1 MNTANTLDFNPDA
14 LRKKYERERDKRLRS
29 DGIGQYVDT
38 DGQYSQYRTDD
49 SYMPR
54 IERAPVKKTVE
65 VVLMGAGFGG
75 ILTGIQL
82 RKIGVED
89 LCVIDTAGDF
99 GGTWYWNR
107 YPGAQ
112 CDIESYIY
120 LPLLEEMDYIPK
132 EKYSFAPEILSYSQ
146 TMAKKYDL
154 YDGALFHTELQ
165 SMTWQEDSHTW
176 LVKTDRG
183 DEIEARYVCS
193 SIGLLNRPKLP
204 AVQGIETFKGHSFHT
219 SRWDYA
225 YTGGSSE
232 GNLASL
238 QDKKVAIIGTGATA
252 VQCIPHLAESAKELY
267 VFQRTPSSIDVRGNK
282 PTDQEWANNLDEGW
296 QRKRRDNFNILVTGG
311 VQDEDL
317 VNDGWTSIMQKL
329 GVILADPSNSED
341 YADLTPE
348 ELGEAVE
355 LADFEKME
363 EIRARAASIVNNPE
377 VAEKL
382 KPYYRQFCKRPCFHD
397 DYLPSFNKP
406 NVHLIDTDGKGVSNI
421 TAQGVV
427 FDGREY
433 PVDCIIFAT
442 GFEIGTDYSRRAECA
457 ITGKGGATL
466 EEKWAKGVRT
476 LHGFQTNG
484 FPNLFFMGLIQGG
497 LTANNTHM
505 LTEQSEHIAYLINR
519 AKNGNYRSL
528 EVSGEAEDDWVGV
541 MKETALAN
549 EDFLAACTPGYYND
563 EGKKEINGVFGLQY
577 GGGPDEFFR
586 LLEAWRM
593 DDRCEGVTYS

>member
-120 LPLLEEMDYIPK
+120 LPLLEEMGYIPK

>member
-1 MNTANTLDFNPDA
+1 MNTADTLDFNPDA
-14 LRKKYERERDKRLRS
+14 LRKKYEQERDKRLRS

-54 IERAPVKKTVE
+54 IEREPVKKTVE
-65 VVLMGAGFGG
+65 FVLMGAGFGG

-165 SMTWQEDSHTW
+165 SLTWQEDSHAW
-176 LVKTDRG
+176 LVETDRG

>member
-1 MNTANTLDFNPDA
+1 MNTAGTSDFNPDA
-14 LRKKYERERDKRLRS
+14 LRKKYEQERDKRLRS

-38 DGQYSQYRTDD
+38 DGQYSQYRIDD

-54 IERAPVKKTVE
+54 IEREPVKKTVE

-120 LPLLEEMDYIPK
+120 LPLLEEMGYIPK

-165 SMTWQEDSHTW
+165 SLTWQEDSHSW

-204 AVQGIETFKGHSFHT
+204 AVQGIETFEGHSFHT

-252 VQCIPHLAESAKELY
+252 VQCIPHLADSAKELY

>member
-1 MNTANTLDFNPDA
+1 
-14 LRKKYERERDKRLRS
+14 
-29 DGIGQYVDT
+29 
-38 DGQYSQYRTDD
+38 
-49 SYMPR
+49 MPR
-54 IERAPVKKTVE
+54 IEREPVKKTVE

-120 LPLLEEMDYIPK
+120 LPLLEEMGYIPK

>member
-1 MNTANTLDFNPDA
+1 VNTADTLDFNPDA
-14 LRKKYERERDKRLRS
+14 LRKKYEQERDKRLRS

-54 IERAPVKKTVE
+54 IEREPVKKTVE

-165 SMTWQEDSHTW
+165 SLTWQEDSHAW
-176 LVKTDRG
+176 LVETDRG

>member
-1 MNTANTLDFNPDA
+1 VNTADTLDFNPDA
-14 LRKKYERERDKRLRS
+14 LRKKYEQERDKRLRS

-54 IERAPVKKTVE
+54 IEREPVKKTVE

>member
-1 MNTANTLDFNPDA
+1 MNTAGTSDFNPDA
-14 LRKKYERERDKRLRS
+14 LRKKYEQERDKRLRS

-38 DGQYSQYRTDD
+38 DGQYSQYRIDD

-54 IERAPVKKTVE
+54 IEREPVKKTVE

-120 LPLLEEMDYIPK
+120 LPLLEEMGYIPK

-165 SMTWQEDSHTW
+165 SLTWQEDSHSW

-204 AVQGIETFKGHSFHT
+204 AVQGIETFEGHSFHT

-252 VQCIPHLAESAKELY
+252 VQCIPHLADSAKELY

-348 ELGEAVE
+348 ELGKAVE

>member
-1 MNTANTLDFNPDA
+1 MNTADTLDFNPDA
-14 LRKKYERERDKRLRS
+14 LRKKYEQERDKRLRS

-54 IERAPVKKTVE
+54 IEREPVKKTVE

-165 SMTWQEDSHTW
+165 SLTWQEDSHAW
-176 LVKTDRG
+176 LVETDRG

>member
-1 MNTANTLDFNPDA
+1 
-14 LRKKYERERDKRLRS
+14 
-29 DGIGQYVDT
+29 
-38 DGQYSQYRTDD
+38 
-49 SYMPR
+49 
-54 IERAPVKKTVE
+54 
-65 VVLMGAGFGG
+65 
-75 ILTGIQL
+75 
-82 RKIGVED
+82 
-89 LCVIDTAGDF
+89 
-99 GGTWYWNR
+99 
-107 YPGAQ
+107 
-112 CDIESYIY
+112 
-120 LPLLEEMDYIPK
+120 
-132 EKYSFAPEILSYSQ
+132 
-146 TMAKKYDL
+146 
-154 YDGALFHTELQ
+154 
-165 SMTWQEDSHTW
+165 
-176 LVKTDRG
+176 
-183 DEIEARYVCS
+183 
-193 SIGLLNRPKLP
+193 
-204 AVQGIETFKGHSFHT
+204 
-219 SRWDYA
+219 
-225 YTGGSSE
+225 
-232 GNLASL
+232 
-238 QDKKVAIIGTGATA
+238 
-252 VQCIPHLAESAKELY
+252 
-267 VFQRTPSSIDVRGNK
+267 
-282 PTDQEWANNLDEGW
+282 
-296 QRKRRDNFNILVTGG
+296 LVTGG

-363 EIRARAASIVNNPE
+363 EIRARAASIVNDPE